1 MDFFV
6 QNICMTIFFPLW
18 VSLLILV
25 GKFTGTLKSKKMILI
40 LTLISNVLCFL
51 ASCFVFAKVIL
62 NPNFIYENTIPFLSI
77 KNINFEIGCY
87 VDLISSFMLIILFTI
102 SLLVQIYAYFY
113 MKNDKSFV
121 RFFTFLNFFIFSMGG
136 LLISPNLFQT
146 YVFWELVGV
155 ASYLLIGFW
164 YQKESAQFASKKAF
178 LMNRIGDFCLLAGVI
193 FISVIL
199 YNYAPS
205 VDFVSAPF
213 SKLDEIASIVY
224 SYTSE
229 FAFDMICILLFFGAI
244 AKSAQFPLN
253 TWLIDAME
261 GPTPVSALIHSA
273 TMVAAGVYLV
283 ARLYPVYYQ
292 STIAMNFI
300 VVIGLITA
308 IICAI
313 SAMTCYDLKKILAYS
328 TSSQLGLMFVA
339 LGSGALTGGMIYLC
353 SHAFIKSMLFLCA
366 GLIILAFSGCS
377 NIKEMGGLRKKMP
390 ILATCFFIGALALC
404 GLMFSGF
411 SSKSIILHQLSQT
424 SNNIILAIVIAIS
437 FLTAYYIFRAYFLI
451 FEGKTEN
458 NDISVKSNWN
468 MLIPIIIL
476 AVIVLFIGFFFPN
489 LTDLKTDL
497 IPIIVELL
505 GIIVAFALFFKRKNL
520 YKLPILYKLSNNGF
534 YIDNFYNYLSVNVF
548 NSITYVANLIDDY
561 IFDGI
566 VIGVAFLIKL
576 KSWICSKIQTGNIQ
590 SYLAYSFLLL
600 TILFTGFCIIYSLV
614 AYFVEV

>member
-213 SKLDEIASIVY
+213 SKLDEIASSVY
-224 SYTSE
+224 SY
-229 FAFDMICILLFFGAI
+229 
-244 AKSAQFPLN
+244 KS
-253 TWLIDAME
+253 
-261 GPTPVSALIHSA
+261 
-273 TMVAAGVYLV
+273 
-283 ARLYPVYYQ
+283 
-292 STIAMNFI
+292 
-300 VVIGLITA
+300 
-308 IICAI
+308 
-313 SAMTCYDLKKILAYS
+313 
-328 TSSQLGLMFVA
+328 
-339 LGSGALTGGMIYLC
+339 
-353 SHAFIKSMLFLCA
+353 
-366 GLIILAFSGCS
+366 
-377 NIKEMGGLRKKMP
+377 
-390 ILATCFFIGALALC
+390 
-404 GLMFSGF
+404 
-411 SSKSIILHQLSQT
+411 
-424 SNNIILAIVIAIS
+424 
-437 FLTAYYIFRAYFLI
+437 
-451 FEGKTEN
+451 
-458 NDISVKSNWN
+458 
-468 MLIPIIIL
+468 
-476 AVIVLFIGFFFPN
+476 
-489 LTDLKTDL
+489 
-497 IPIIVELL
+497 
-505 GIIVAFALFFKRKNL
+505 
-520 YKLPILYKLSNNGF
+520 
-534 YIDNFYNYLSVNVF
+534 
-548 NSITYVANLIDDY
+548 
-561 IFDGI
+561 
-566 VIGVAFLIKL
+566 
-576 KSWICSKIQTGNIQ
+576 
-590 SYLAYSFLLL
+590 
-600 TILFTGFCIIYSLV
+600 
-614 AYFVEV
+614 